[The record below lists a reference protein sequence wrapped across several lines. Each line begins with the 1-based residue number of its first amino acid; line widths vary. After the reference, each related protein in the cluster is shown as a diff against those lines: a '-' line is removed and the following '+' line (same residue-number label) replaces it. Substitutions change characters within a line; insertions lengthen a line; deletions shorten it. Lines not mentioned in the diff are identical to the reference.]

1 MKSAYLES
9 IALIERL
16 HRRFLD
22 VMRAELDRLGIQDIN
37 NIQALI
43 LFNIGSDEYTVGELT
58 HRGHYLGT
66 NVTYNLKK
74 LVECGYVTQARSAHD
89 RRSVRIRLTDKG
101 MALRKAIDDAYDRH
115 VTGLSG
121 GKIDAKTLEEINGT
135 LRALERF
142 WSEFLT
148 ANNPSAGAGAGGERA
163 A

>member
-58 HRGHYLGT
+58 QRGYYLGT

-74 LVECGYVTQARSAHD
+74 LVECGYVNQARSAHD

-101 MALRKAIDDAYDRH
+101 MELRKAIDGAYDRH
-115 VTGLSG
+115 VSALAGTKIGAETLS
-121 GKIDAKTLEEINGT
+121 EINNT

-148 ANNPSAGAGAGGERA
+148 ASNPLTGARGERA

>member
-22 VMRAELDRLGIQDIN
+22 VMRAELDRLGVQDIN
-37 NIQALI
+37 NIQGLI

-58 HRGHYLGT
+58 QRGYYLGT

-101 MALRKAIDDAYDRH
+101 MELRQAIDHAYDRH
-115 VTGLSG
+115 VAALSG
-121 GKIDAKTLEEINGT
+121 STIGAATLNEINGT

-142 WSEFLT
+142 WSEFLSVNT
-148 ANNPSAGAGAGGERA
+148 PLTGARGEKA